1 MVGWG
6 RGGLLGVKE
15 GGRGRRAEWE
25 GPAATATGS
34 WDPGPGAA
42 SKVRPADEHQSRC
55 LFC

>member
-1 MVGWG
+1 M
-6 RGGLLGVKE
+6 KE